1 MRKSILSR
9 LRTRQLEL
17 LIALGHHG
25 SLRKAALALGIEQPA
40 ATKLLRGL
48 EEAVGRVLFVRS
60 PRGLVPNGF
69 GQVMLRHARNVSD
82 ALERAQRDMDE
93 LAEGGPQ
100 RVRVGAVHSAA
111 PFLMARAIARLKRDR
126 PTTIVEVS
134 VDTSNNLLPALSK
147 GDLDILVARPWE
159 VGPDSAVT
167 YEQLIDERLVVV
179 GRALHPLAGQA
190 GLTLRD
196 LVDRPFALLPR
207 DSPMRRVLAPLFR
220 EIGVEAPADLVE
232 TASILTIVALLGESD
247 TLAVL
252 PEDVARFYEGQ
263 GTLARL
269 SPALP
274 AVMGAYGII
283 TRRGVPA
290 SAGAEHFLKA
300 VHTVLRELRAET
312 TASDQEA
319 AATSLPRCTA
329 PL

>member
-1 MRKSILSR
+1 MNSLPPKPILSR
-9 LRTRQLEL
+9 VRTRHLHL
-17 LIALGHHG
+17 LVALGRHG
-25 SLRKAALALGIEQPA
+25 SLRRAALALGIEQPA

-48 EEAVGRVLFVRS
+48 EEAVGRPLFLRTS
-60 PRGLVPNGF
+60 RGLVPNAYGD
-69 GQVMLRHARNVSD
+69 VMTRHARAVAE
-82 ALERAQRDMDE
+82 ALERAQREMDR

-111 PFLMARAIARLKRDR
+111 PFLMARAIARMKRDR
-126 PTTIVEVS
+126 PSIVVEVS
-134 VDTSNNLLPALSK
+134 VDTSNNLLPRLLSD
-147 GDLDILVARPWE
+147 DLDVLVARPWE
-159 VGPDSAVT
+159 IGPEAEVS
-167 YEQLIDERLVVV
+167 YEELIDERLVVV
-179 GRALHPLAGQA
+179 GRAGHPLARRD

-220 EIGVEAPADLVE
+220 EIGVEAPSDLVE

-252 PEDVARFYEGQ
+252 PEDVARFYEDQ
-263 GTLARL
+263 GTLVRL

-290 SAGAEHFLKA
+290 SAGAEQFLLA
-300 VHTVLRELRAET
+300 IRAVLRALVDDPARTVPAET
-312 TASDQEA
+312 SA
-319 AATSLPRCTA
+319 AP
-329 PL
+329 